1 MRILAVGAH
10 PDDVELGCFGTLL
23 ELQKQGH
30 TVHAVSLTSGRAWKR
45 PWAERKKCLDASAA
59 ILRKGG
65 DAAFHAG
72 AFIEGHLEHGK
83 ETVAFVDDLIRDLQ
97 IDTILTHHYGESHQD
112 HIAAERIAASASRKS
127 VRTLLLWESVLY
139 THRNVFPFRPQLY
152 VPISPAAFRGK
163 GLALR
168 NYARKGFLQPTE
180 ALAHQHLAR
189 YRGGEVGARYAEA
202 FEVVWQTLT
211 PTPPAPPVAGRRRGA

>member
-45 PWAERKKCLDASAA
+45 PWAERKKCLDASEA

-65 DAAFHAG
+65 DAAFHVG

-83 ETVAFVDDLIRDLQ
+83 EAGAFVGDLISVL
-97 IDTILTHHYGESHQD
+97 
-112 HIAAERIAASASRKS
+112 RIH
-127 VRTLLLWESVLY
+127 TLLP
-139 THRNVFPFRPQLY
+139 HP
-152 VPISPAAFRGK
+152 
-163 GLALR
+163 
-168 NYARKGFLQPTE
+168 
-180 ALAHQHLAR
+180 H
-189 YRGGEVGARYAEA
+189 
-202 FEVVWQTLT
+202 
-211 PTPPAPPVAGRRRGA
+211 